1 VKKIALFAAA
11 ALLAVGITSNANAG
25 GLIMQSCP
33 SEYEY
38 AALKCGWTWHGDY
51 VVKGF
56 DTTATH
62 YYTPPAPWSSCLEA
76 LSDLTSPEAEGCW
89 STYEYSPWWLEE
101 SPGNALTDTHL
112 LKRCV
117 TEISPCGDDS

>member
-1 VKKIALFAAA
+1 MKKIALFAST
-11 ALLAVGITSNANAG
+11 ALLAVGITASASAQDG
-25 GLIMQSCP
+25 CEGW
-33 SEYEY
+33 YEF

-51 VVKGF
+51 VVKGST
-56 DTTATH
+56 TTATH

-76 LSDLTSPEAEGCW
+76 LSDLTSPEVEGCW

-101 SPGNALTDTHL
+101 STGNGLTDTHL

-117 TEISPCGDDS
+117 TEITICSDVN